1 VPPGPLKNIKF
12 SPPLENKRLESLS
25 RIKMGS
31 YKKIQLEFCKDDIF
45 WKDIDSPM
53 FLTYNSKIDGERYY
67 LNNENSDL
75 FPYILWNNYKYSK
88 NKPIL
93 EAICPANIGWK
104 LYGKNDEEIIDIVT
118 SQLNNYYPNMPE
130 PTS

>member
-1 VPPGPLKNIKF
+1 
-12 SPPLENKRLESLS
+12 
-25 RIKMGS
+25 MGS

-45 WKDIDSPM
+45 WNDIDSPM
-53 FLTYNSKIDGERYY
+53 FLTYNSKVDGEMYY
-67 LNNENSDL
+67 LHNKNSDL

-118 SQLNNYYPNMPE
+118 TQLNNYYPNMPV